1 MSEDDEFAEIA
12 GRFAR
17 ERREELGANLA
28 DSLAVWIRENVQ
40 PALLASAD
48 YGGSPRAVV
57 FAVGKLLRAT
67 ADAIEAQFPE

>member
-17 ERREELGANLA
+17 ERGEELGANLA
-28 DSLAVWIRENVQ
+28 DSLAVWISENVQ
-40 PALLASAD
+40 PALLATAD
-48 YGGSPRAVV
+48 YGGSRAVV